1 MPLDYVRKDT
11 APLYSSATVASPRTE
26 LLWGD
31 RVLVDDGATPTNG
44 RVRAIARGQRG
55 WVRAADLGG
64 SSLLE
69 FYFIDVGQGDGV
81 LIRTPDHR
89 HILIDGGYDR
99 SKQPTGKNAA
109 DFVDWKF
116 RVDYGEPEI
125 HLDAIIASHN
135 DADHYGGLWD
145 LLDVR
150 RRAEINNMGVRV
162 DAFYTAGVCWMR
174 GTGQSRF
181 LGRTA
186 KRYNKTY
193 LTDLLS
199 SREQLLEWLKPTSDP
214 RLQGEWAEF
223 LQTVAECGCPVTRLS
238 NKTGWLPGF
247 ASTPGSAAVRVLGPV
262 ETMVKG
268 APALPSLGDD
278 SQNTNGNSVLL
289 RVDYGRARILVTGD
303 LNARAQAILLNAYPG
318 FAVGEFAADVAKACH
333 HGSDDC
339 SLAFLRAVGAGCTVI
354 SSGDNESHSHPRPTI
369 VAASA
374 LTGHTVIRKDELITP
389 MIYSTE
395 IARSAR
401 LGRITGL
408 TGPGVAPDALL
419 TGFRASYTET
429 NAGDL
434 NPKKGSRALAGSH
447 LVVGMI
453 YGLVNVRTDGNRI
466 LTATMNEKRTGWDV
480 KTFDSRF

>member
-1 MPLDYVRKDT
+1 MPLDYVSTDT
-11 APLYSSATVASPRTE
+11 APFYASSSATSARAE

-31 RVLVDDGATPTNG
+31 RVLVDEDATPVNG
-44 RVRAIARGQRG
+44 RVRARARGRRG
-55 WVRAADLGG
+55 WIRTGDLGG
-64 SSLLE
+64 ASLLE

-116 RVDYGEPEI
+116 RVDYGEKEI

-174 GTGQSRF
+174 DSANKRF

-186 KRYNKTY
+186 KRYSKTY

-199 SREQLLEWLKPTSDP
+199 SREQLLEWLRPASEP

-223 LQTVAECGCPVTRLS
+223 LQTVADLGCPVARLS
-238 NKTGWLPGF
+238 HRTGWLPGF
-247 ASTPGSAAVRVLGPV
+247 ASTPGTAAVRVLGPV
-262 ETMVKG
+262 ETTVKG
-268 APALPSLGDD
+268 APGLLSLGDD

-289 RVDYGRARILVTGD
+289 RVDYGRARFLLTGD
-303 LNARAQAILLNAYPG
+303 LNARAQAALLAAYPG
-318 FAVGEFAADVAKACH
+318 AGAAEFAADVAKACH

-374 LTGHTVIRKDELITP
+374 LTGHTVIRKDALITP

-401 LGRITGL
+401 LGRVTGV
-408 TGPGVAPDALL
+408 TGPGIEAGTQLADY
-419 TGFRASYTET
+419 RASYTET
-429 NAGDL
+429 QAGDL
-434 NPKKGSRALAGSH
+434 NPKKGTRSLAGSH

-453 YGLVNVRTDGNRI
+453 YGLVNVRTDGRRI

-480 KTFDSRF
+480 KAFDSRF